1 MVELPEITNAI
12 DKSAFM
18 TPAAGVATAPTT
30 TLPLA
35 FISSKNP
42 HDLSFLAG
50 FYKRPFTSEKISEPI
65 LIMPNLK
72 FFLYFLLSKFF
83 LCLLIL

>member
-1 MVELPEITNAI
+1 MPSLVALPEITSAI
-12 DKSAFM
+12 DPSAFR

-72 FFLYFLLSKFF
+72 SFFIFF
-83 LCLLIL
+83 AF